1 MPSYLDV
8 KAQIAKLEKQAQDL
22 FKKEVA
28 TVIAKIQGLMQEYGL
43 TPDDIAGRVKAF
55 KDYKAPNSTKKVKTS
70 KPAVIPKYRD
80 PVSGKTWTGHGKAPA
95 WIAAAVKAGT
105 KEDYLIG
112 KVAKPVKPVKAAPK
126 SVTTKAALKPAAKVA
141 KKAVAKPAVKPVAKK
156 PAPKSAAP
164 NAAPAKSVVKK
175 PAPKVSAPKVSPP
188 PSAPVKVA
196 VKKAVANK
204 ATAKPAPTTAA

>member
-1 MPSYLDV
+1 MASYHDV

-55 KDYKAPNSTKKVKTS
+55 KDYKAPKATKQVKTS
-70 KPAVIPKYRD
+70 KPAGIPKYRD

-95 WIAAAVKAGT
+95 WIAAAVKAGK

-126 SVTTKAALKPAAKVA
+126 SVTTKAVPKPAAKVA

-164 NAAPAKSVVKK
+164 KAAPAKSVVKK
-175 PAPKVSAPKVSPP
+175 PVAQKKPVPKTTPASSATIS
-188 PSAPVKVA
+188 
-196 VKKAVANK
+196 
-204 ATAKPAPTTAA
+204 